1 MRQDIQ
7 DTFLSLKNSL
17 EDTKR
22 KIEELTKKL
31 KDARD
36 SGKEDIAEL
45 CEKEIA
51 ALCEKRLNII
61 ETLHDL
67 AGSAIENEKEVE
79 QGVEIA
85 KYAREEMEKIICPVK
100 VDDPVKRVRE
110 VWRIVD
116 NCRDESL
123 AVNEIYDYLDILLL
137 LARNKDFDSYLLY
150 LEKNRIEKDRLYLPK
165 RKQFLKV
172 GIIES
177 LQDMIDDK
185 LDILTISMPP
195 GTGKGQLASDKILTP
210 SGFRTFGELKI
221 GDKVISGTG
230 KVSNVLG
237 IFPKPK
243 MEVYELTF
251 NDGSK
256 VKCSKD
262 HIWHCQTRDD
272 RVRHKDR
279 YRDIELSEMLKNF
292 RVEGDRRANYSIPYV
307 GKIDCFEK
315 KELKIDPY
323 LLGVLIG
330 DGCFTSGNF
339 QISTPD
345 EEILNEVKN
354 RIDNESDISWKGKY
368 DYIIRGNSQ
377 KILRNALS
385 EYGLCGCHSY
395 EKFIPKDYLYAS
407 YNDRLEVL
415 KGLMDTDGSAEV
427 TGTGTSYSTSSYQLA
442 QDVCELVHSLGGYC
456 SLNKKENCGY
466 RNKDGEFVKCR
477 DSYNLHIEFSAN
489 HPNPFKLTRKADR
502 YKPKRTIW
510 RRYIENIEY
519 VGEEETICIY
529 IDDPSHLYITN
540 DYVITH
546 NTTLSKF
553 FISAIIGWFPTEFN
567 LFWSHSADIARMYY
581 DGVYDILS
589 NNTEYTWQEIFA
601 GLAVTNTNAKM
612 GCLNVGKYKPFQSLQ
627 TTSTGAENAGKVR
640 ASKFLMLDD
649 LIGKLEE
656 ALNINQLEKLWRAYS
671 TDSRQRKI
679 DGCKEIHIA
688 TRWSVHDVIGKL
700 QRAYEGNNK
709 TRTRFIAIPDIDEE
723 TGESNFDYEYDGFS
737 KQFYED
743 QALLMDDISY
753 RCLYKNQ
760 PIEREGLL
768 YHDEDLRRYLSLPLQ
783 EPDAILAICDVK
795 NKGTDFMFMPVMCQ
809 YGNDYYLV
817 DCVCDD
823 NSDFDIQYEK
833 LSDLLVRDNVLSCEF
848 ESNTGGD
855 RVAFEV
861 QERVT
866 KKGGSCTI
874 TTHPTET
881 NKETRII
888 VNADWVKRNVLFRD
902 KSLYT
907 PKEDYGIMMNWLL
920 CYSTVG
926 KNNHDDVPDGLAN
939 FRLFVDGMRPQIATV
954 EAAFN
959 PFRSRGYY

>member
-22 KIEELTKKL
+22 KIEKLTN
-31 KDARD
+31 DRG
-36 SGKEDIAEL
+36 SEE
-45 CEKEIA
+45 EIA

-67 AGSAIENEKEVE
+67 ADSAIEKEKEVE
-79 QGVEIA
+79 QGVDIA
-85 KYAREEMEKIICPVK
+85 RFAREEMEKIICPVK
-100 VDDPVKRVRE
+100 VDDPVRRVRE

-123 AVNEIYDYLDILLL
+123 AVDEIYVYLDILLL

-195 GTGKGQLASDKILTP
+195 GTGK
-210 SGFRTFGELKI
+210 
-221 GDKVISGTG
+221 
-230 KVSNVLG
+230 
-237 IFPKPK
+237 
-243 MEVYELTF
+243 
-251 NDGSK
+251 
-256 VKCSKD
+256 
-262 HIWHCQTRDD
+262 
-272 RVRHKDR
+272 
-279 YRDIELSEMLKNF
+279 
-292 RVEGDRRANYSIPYV
+292 
-307 GKIDCFEK
+307 
-315 KELKIDPY
+315 
-323 LLGVLIG
+323 
-330 DGCFTSGNF
+330 
-339 QISTPD
+339 
-345 EEILNEVKN
+345 
-354 RIDNESDISWKGKY
+354 
-368 DYIIRGNSQ
+368 
-377 KILRNALS
+377 
-385 EYGLCGCHSY
+385 
-395 EKFIPKDYLYAS
+395 
-407 YNDRLEVL
+407 
-415 KGLMDTDGSAEV
+415 
-427 TGTGTSYSTSSYQLA
+427 
-442 QDVCELVHSLGGYC
+442 
-456 SLNKKENCGY
+456 
-466 RNKDGEFVKCR
+466 
-477 DSYNLHIEFSAN
+477 
-489 HPNPFKLTRKADR
+489 
-502 YKPKRTIW
+502 
-510 RRYIENIEY
+510 
-519 VGEEETICIY
+519 
-529 IDDPSHLYITN
+529 
-540 DYVITH
+540 
-546 NTTLSKF
+546 TTLSKF
-553 FISAIIGWFPTEFN
+553 FISAVIGWFPTEFN

>member
-7 DTFLSLKNSL
+7 DTFLSLQNSL

-22 KIEELTKKL
+22 KIEKLTN
-31 KDARD
+31 DGG
-36 SGKEDIAEL
+36 SEE
-45 CEKEIA
+45 EIA

-67 AGSAIENEKEVE
+67 ADSAIEKEKEVE
-79 QGVEIA
+79 QGVDIA
-85 KYAREEMEKIICPVK
+85 RFAREEMEKVICPVDI
-100 VDDPVKRVRE
+100 DDPVKRVRE

-116 NCRDESL
+116 NCRDDFL
-123 AVNEIYDYLDILLL
+123 AVNEIYVYLDILLL
-137 LARNKDFDSYLLY
+137 LARNRDFDSYLLY

-172 GIIES
+172 GIIDS

-195 GTGKGQLASDKILTP
+195 G
-210 SGFRTFGELKI
+210 
-221 GDKVISGTG
+221 
-230 KVSNVLG
+230 
-237 IFPKPK
+237 
-243 MEVYELTF
+243 
-251 NDGSK
+251 
-256 VKCSKD
+256 
-262 HIWHCQTRDD
+262 
-272 RVRHKDR
+272 
-279 YRDIELSEMLKNF
+279 
-292 RVEGDRRANYSIPYV
+292 V
-307 GKIDCFEK
+307 GK
-315 KELKIDPY
+315 
-323 LLGVLIG
+323 
-330 DGCFTSGNF
+330 TS
-339 QISTPD
+339 
-345 EEILNEVKN
+345 
-354 RIDNESDISWKGKY
+354 
-368 DYIIRGNSQ
+368 
-377 KILRNALS
+377 
-385 EYGLCGCHSY
+385 
-395 EKFIPKDYLYAS
+395 
-407 YNDRLEVL
+407 
-415 KGLMDTDGSAEV
+415 
-427 TGTGTSYSTSSYQLA
+427 
-442 QDVCELVHSLGGYC
+442 
-456 SLNKKENCGY
+456 
-466 RNKDGEFVKCR
+466 
-477 DSYNLHIEFSAN
+477 
-489 HPNPFKLTRKADR
+489 
-502 YKPKRTIW
+502 
-510 RRYIENIEY
+510 
-519 VGEEETICIY
+519 
-529 IDDPSHLYITN
+529 
-540 DYVITH
+540 
-546 NTTLSKF
+546 LSKF
-553 FISAIIGWFPTEFN
+553 FISAVIGWFPTEFN

-795 NKGTDFMFMPVMCQ
+795 NKGTDYMFMPVMCQ

-823 NSDFDIQYEK
+823 NSDFDVQYEK

-855 RVAFEV
+855 RVAYEV

-888 VNADWVKRNVLFRD
+888 VNADWVKRSVLFRD